1 MKKHEAQ
8 AAFRVPP
15 QAIEVEKHVIGAIFL
30 DHEAIDQ
37 VGRVLTADD
46 FCLERNSMIYR
57 AAEALQARR
66 VPCDLITVKDEL
78 QRQGT
83 FDLAGGD
90 SYLME
95 LSAEVVSSANAAQH
109 AEIVKEKAV
118 AREVIRRA
126 TWILETAYAGI
137 FEGVDLVERAEQ
149 EMYKAGD
156 MVRGQRRGLV
166 PMVDAVKRL
175 ALRLDA
181 VAAGKSDRV
190 RIGIPAIDDVMKG
203 FRRGSLNILAARPGV
218 GKSAL
223 ALQASVDC
231 GLPVAFFALEMTIE
245 EEVERM
251 IAQIDPSLNPDT
263 LTDAAVVI
271 AKRELLTKILT
282 RISDYPIEICDE
294 TDMTP
299 AYMRS
304 ECRRLKRKRG
314 ELGLIVA
321 DYLQIIKAERQN
333 KRRDLEVGGISTDL
347 KIMASDLNVPL
358 WAVASLSRKCEERDN
373 KRPIESDLR
382 EAGQI
387 EFDAHSIIFLYRES
401 KYSAAAKAD
410 ELIKNV
416 TEALIV
422 KNRGGRTG
430 KTFMDFAGAA
440 SYFHALT
447 MDRQAHY
454 ANFIAGNA
462 FNGPTKR
469 EAAATNGQSGAG
481 SKMKK
486 GPKGGTPSADWG
498 KQTALIQPAGQA
510 GDPGPGA

>member
-1 MKKHEAQ
+1 MKKQ
-8 AAFRVPP
+8 DRGSFRIPP
-15 QAIEVEKHVIGAIFL
+15 QAIEVEKHVIGSLLL
-30 DHEAIDQ
+30 DHEAIDVASRMVSAQ
-37 VGRVLTADD
+37 D
-46 FCLERNSMIYR
+46 FYFERHGLIFR
-57 AAEALQARR
+57 AAESLQSAR
-66 VPCDLITVKDEL
+66 VPCDLITLKAEL

-83 FDLAGGD
+83 FAEVGD
-90 SYLME
+90 AYLME
-95 LSAEVVSSANAAQH
+95 VSAEVVSSANVGQH
-109 AEIVKEKAV
+109 AAIIKEKAI
-118 AREVIRRA
+118 AREVIARA
-126 TWILETAYAGI
+126 TRIMEMAYGNI

-156 MVRGQRRGLV
+156 MVRGTRRGLV

-175 ALRLDA
+175 AVQLDA
-181 VAAGKSDRV
+181 TAAGKSDRV
-190 RIGIPAIDDVMKG
+190 RIGIPAIDDVMRG
-203 FRRGSLNILAARPGV
+203 FRRGSLNILAARPGM

-223 ALQASVDC
+223 ALQASVAC

-251 IAQIDPSLNPDT
+251 IAQIDPNLNA
-263 LTDAAVVI
+263 DALSDPAVVI
-271 AKRELLTKILT
+271 AKRELLVKIMA
-282 RISDYPIEICDE
+282 RIADYPIEICDE

-314 ELGLIVA
+314 DLGMIVA
-321 DYLQIIKAERQN
+321 DYLQIIKAERAN

-347 KIMASDLNVPL
+347 KIMASELNAPL

-401 KYSAAAKAD
+401 KYSAPAKAD
-410 ELIKNV
+410 ELIKTI
-416 TEALIV
+416 TEVLMV

-430 KTFMDFAGAA
+430 RTLTDFDGAA
-440 SYFHALT
+440 SYFRGLS

-454 ANFIAGNA
+454 ANFIAGKS
-462 FNGPTKR
+462 FNGPDKK
-469 EAAATNGQSGAG
+469 EAAASTGQA
-481 SKMKK
+481 SKIKK
-486 GPKGGTPSADWG
+486 GPKSGTPSADWG
-498 KQTALIQPAGQA
+498 KQIPMIPEDGKA
-510 GDPGPGA
+510 